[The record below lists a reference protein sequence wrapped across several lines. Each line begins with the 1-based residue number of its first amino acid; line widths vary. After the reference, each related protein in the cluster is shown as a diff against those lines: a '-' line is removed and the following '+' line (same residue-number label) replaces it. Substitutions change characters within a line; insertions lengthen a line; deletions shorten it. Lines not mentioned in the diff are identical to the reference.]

1 MPKYNV
7 ILSYCGAY
15 NVIVDAPNEDS
26 AIDYAKAEVDAIGN
40 YNCYEHRASSRMLR
54 MDTTTLRFL

>member
-7 ILSYCGAY
+7 ILSYYGAY

-26 AIDYAKAEVDAIGN
+26 AIDYARAEVDAID
-40 YNCYEHRASSRMLR
+40 EITFLRAICVQENGI
-54 MDTTTLRFL
+54 DIYKED